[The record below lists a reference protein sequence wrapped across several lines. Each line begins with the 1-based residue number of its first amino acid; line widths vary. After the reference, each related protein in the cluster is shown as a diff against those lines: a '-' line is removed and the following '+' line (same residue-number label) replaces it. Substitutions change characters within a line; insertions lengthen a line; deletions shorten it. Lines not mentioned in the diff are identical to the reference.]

1 MSEIQELNS
10 NESIQEKKDK
20 ETLENGLLIGLV
32 FLVLM
37 GIFFYYLGQ
46 ILDNLEQ
53 AQREKQN
60 KADKAYFLANGTF
73 TCASSPIITSSRYFV
88 SKENGWSIYDA
99 KYFKKEDLLVDF
111 KSCKRA
117 KRYIDSKK

>member
-1 MSEIQELNS
+1 MSETQK
-10 NESIQEKKDK
+10 QKDK
-20 ETLENGLLIGLV
+20 KTLENGLIAGLIVLV
-32 FLVLM
+32 FI
-37 GIFFYYLGQ
+37 GIFFYSFIQ
-46 ILDNLEQ
+46 ISDNLEQ

-60 KADKAYFLANGTF
+60 KADKAYFLADGNF